1 MGWNIHNV
9 LLDLMGGGLS
19 IAQLMIDCAVSV
31 RGGVEW
37 CRIER
42 WGVRRRRRYIRF
54 AEWRSHSNANV
65 EKRWGKGGRIG
76 RCIARLTLDLS
87 TCPLLFVCLFVISRC
102 IYIPSLFNGLMVTG
116 DGGLEGSSW
125 RPRQA
130 IPRQHLHYLRHH
142 LHGPALL
149 PLSRSPAQGRPGAAG
164 GRGGGESRLCQSSF
178 GRRLNGLIWQMAA
191 ITSSSDI
198 DHHL

>member
-1 MGWNIHNV
+1 MNYKRKSTVGWNIHNV

-54 AEWRSHSNANV
+54 VEWRSHSNAIV
-65 EKRWGKGGRIG
+65 GKRWGEGGGIEQTHCSTYPRPV
-76 RCIARLTLDLS
+76 DLS
-87 TCPLLFVCLFVISRC
+87 SSFCLFVCYITC
-102 IYIPSLFNGLMVTG
+102 IYIPSLFNGLMVPG

-149 PLSRSPAQGRPGAAG
+149 PLSRSPAQGRTGAAG
-164 GRGGGESRLCQSSF
+164 GRGGGESRLCQSSV
-178 GRRLNGLIWQMAA
+178 GRRLKRFDLANGG
-191 ITSSSDI
+191 
-198 DHHL
+198 HYE